1 VTESLAPALVLGTVV
16 ETQSSIDGLKVRL
29 QRLDRPAGTET
40 DWLQIATPMAGEA
53 AGVAFMPEPGDV
65 AVAALH
71 GRVPIVLGFL
81 YAGGVT
87 TPTTDPQ
94 QRTVQ
99 SRDGNA
105 LVLVDGS
112 DSGVTLR
119 DKHGNEIRMDAE
131 GIAITTPG
139 RLLVEASGTTTVK
152 GAVVELNP

>member
-1 VTESLAPALVLGTVV
+1 MSGAVAPALVLGAVV
-16 ETQSSIDGLKVRL
+16 EAQGSIEGFKVRL
-29 QRLDRPAGTET
+29 QRLDRAAGIET
-40 DWLQIATPMAGEA
+40 DWVQVAAPMAGEG
-53 AGVAFMPEPGDV
+53 AGVSFMPEPGDV

-87 TPTTDPQ
+87 PPSTDPQ
-94 QRTVQ
+94 ERLVQ

-105 LVLVDGS
+105 LVLVDGP

-119 DKHGNEIRMDAE
+119 DKHGNEIRMDAQ
-131 GIAITTPG
+131 GISITTSG
-139 RLLVEASGTTTVK
+139 RLLLEAGGTTTVK